1 MDWGTILL
9 VGMGIAFGIFLFYV
23 FYAAYSHDYS
33 PRKALKITLTKVIL
47 FYIVFVPILLGVYY
61 GLNGIV
67 PDHWLAETAVY
78 LVALGGARLA
88 YAGVNVIVNRI
99 WNL

>member
-9 VGMGIAFGIFLFYV
+9 IGLGLGFGIFLF
-23 FYAAYSHDYS
+23 FYLYREYSFDYS
-33 PRKALKITLTKVIL
+33 PRKALRITLTKVFL

-61 GLNGIV
+61 GLNKIS
-67 PDHWLAETAVY
+67 PENWLMQTLIY
-78 LVALGGARLA
+78 LVALGAARLA
-88 YAGVNVIVNRI
+88 YTAVNILVNRM